1 MIEFD
6 VEKIHIPLKQ
16 HVGGPCQAIVN
27 VGDHV
32 KRGQLVAVPAGLGAN
47 IHASLSGVVEE
58 ITEMD
63 IVVKLDKEQTDDYV
77 RLEKT
82 DDYLQKIKDAGI
94 VGVGGAGFPTG
105 IKFST
110 QIPGGYLIANAA
122 ECEPILGH
130 NVKFMEEQPEVL
142 IRGMKYIMELT
153 GAKEGYIAIK
163 TKYRK
168 ALLALGKACKDE
180 PNISVKILP
189 NMYPAG
195 DERVIV
201 RETLGVILQPGQL
214 PLEAN
219 AIISNVETIKH
230 VVNAIEEDKPLI
242 DKDLTVGGR
251 VQNPSIFLD
260 VPIGLPISVFIER
273 AGGYI
278 NPHGEIVR
286 GGPFTGRPAKEE
298 EPINKTTGGLLVAM
312 PYPQEKEKVGI
323 LICECGA
330 QEERLRQIADGM
342 GAEVVS
348 VQMCKRMK
356 PDKNGRLRCEL
367 PGICPGQAEKVL
379 KMKKDGAKAV
389 IAGTCQD

>member
-110 QIPGGYLIANAA
+110 QIPGGHLIANAA

-142 IRGMKYIMELT
+142 VRGMKYIMELT

-168 ALLALGKACKDE
+168 ALLALGKACKNE
-180 PNISVKILP
+180 PNISIKILP

-230 VVNAIEEDKPLI
+230 VVNAIEDDKPLI

-286 GGPFTGRPAKEE
+286 GGPFTGRPAQEN

-312 PYPQEKEKVGI
+312 PYPQEREKVGI

>member
-142 IRGMKYIMELT
+142 VRGMKYIMELT

-286 GGPFTGRPAKEE
+286 GGPFTGRPAKED

>member
-82 DDYLQKIKDAGI
+82 GDYLQKIKDAGI

-142 IRGMKYIMELT
+142 VRGMKYIMELT

-168 ALLALGKACKDE
+168 ALLALGKACKNE
-180 PNISVKILP
+180 PNISIKILP

-286 GGPFTGRPAKEE
+286 GGPFTGRPAQED

>member
-142 IRGMKYIMELT
+142 VRGMKYIMELT

-168 ALLALGKACKDE
+168 ALLALGKACKNE
-180 PNISVKILP
+180 PNISIKILP

-230 VVNAIEEDKPLI
+230 VVNAIEDDKPLI

-260 VPIGLPISVFIER
+260 VPIGLPISAFIER

-286 GGPFTGRPAKEE
+286 GGPFTGRPAQED

-312 PYPQEKEKVGI
+312 PYPQEREKVGI

>member
-32 KRGQLVAVPAGLGAN
+32 KRGQLIAVPAGLGAN

-142 IRGMKYIMELT
+142 VRGMKYIMELT

-168 ALLALGKACKDE
+168 ALLALGKACKNE
-180 PNISVKILP
+180 PNISIKILP

-230 VVNAIEEDKPLI
+230 VVNAIEDDKPLI

-286 GGPFTGRPAKEE
+286 GGPFTGRPAQED

-312 PYPQEKEKVGI
+312 PYLQEHEKVGI

>member
-110 QIPGGYLIANAA
+110 KIPGGYVIANAA

-130 NVKFMEEQPEVL
+130 NVKFMEEHPEVVV
-142 IRGMKYIMELT
+142 RGLKYIMELT
-153 GAKEGYIAIK
+153 DAKEGYIAIK

-251 VQNPSIFLD
+251 VQNPSIFMD
-260 VPIGLPISVFIER
+260 VPIGLPISVFIEK

-286 GGPFTGRPAKEE
+286 GGPFTGRPAREE
-298 EPINKTTGGLLVAM
+298 EPINKTTGGLLIAM

>member
-142 IRGMKYIMELT
+142 VRGMKYIMELT

-168 ALLALGKACKDE
+168 ALLALGKACKNE
-180 PNISVKILP
+180 PNISIKILP
-189 NMYPAG
+189 NMDPAG

-286 GGPFTGRPAKEE
+286 GGPFTGRPAQED

>member
-142 IRGMKYIMELT
+142 VRGMKYIMELT

-168 ALLALGKACKDE
+168 ALLALGKACKNE
-180 PNISVKILP
+180 PNISIKILP

-230 VVNAIEEDKPLI
+230 VVNAIEDDKPLI

-286 GGPFTGRPAKEE
+286 GGPFTGRPAREE

>member
-122 ECEPILGH
+122 KCEPILGH

-142 IRGMKYIMELT
+142 VRGMKYIMELT

-180 PNISVKILP
+180 PNISIKILP

-286 GGPFTGRPAKEE
+286 GGPFTGRPAKED

>member
-47 IHASLSGVVEE
+47 IHTSLSGVVEA

-142 IRGMKYIMELT
+142 VRGMKYIMELT

-168 ALLALGKACKDE
+168 ALLALGKACKNE
-180 PNISVKILP
+180 PNISIKILP

-230 VVNAIEEDKPLI
+230 VVNAIEDDKPLI

-286 GGPFTGRPAKEE
+286 GGPFTGRPAQED

-312 PYPQEKEKVGI
+312 PYPQEREKVGI

-389 IAGTCQD
+389 IAGTCQE

>member
-142 IRGMKYIMELT
+142 VRGMKYIMELT

-168 ALLALGKACKDE
+168 ALLALGKACKNE
-180 PNISVKILP
+180 PNISIKILP

-286 GGPFTGRPAKEE
+286 GGPFTGRPAREE

-312 PYPQEKEKVGI
+312 PYPQEREKVGI

-348 VQMCKRMK
+348 VEMCKRMK

>member
-142 IRGMKYIMELT
+142 VRGMKYIMELT

-168 ALLALGKACKDE
+168 AMLALGKACKDE
-180 PNISVKILP
+180 PNISIKILP

-201 RETLGVILQPGQL
+201 RETLGVILKPGQL

-219 AIISNVETIKH
+219 AIISNVETIKRI
-230 VVNAIEEDKPLI
+230 VEAIEEDKPLI
-242 DKDLTVGGR
+242 DKDITVGGR
-251 VQNPSIFLD
+251 VQNPGVFLD
-260 VPIGLPISVFIER
+260 VPIGLPISVFIDK

-286 GGPFTGRPAKEE
+286 GGPFTGRPALETD
-298 EPINKTTGGLLVAM
+298 PINKTTGGLLVAM

-389 IAGTCQD
+389 ITGTCQD

>member
-142 IRGMKYIMELT
+142 VRGMKYIMELT

-180 PNISVKILP
+180 PNISIKILP

-286 GGPFTGRPAKEE
+286 GGPFTGRPAQED

>member
-142 IRGMKYIMELT
+142 VRGMKYIMELT

-168 ALLALGKACKDE
+168 ALLALGKACKNE
-180 PNISVKILP
+180 PNISIKILP

-201 RETLGVILQPGQL
+201 RETLGVVLQPGQL

-230 VVNAIEEDKPLI
+230 VVNAIEDDKPLI

-286 GGPFTGRPAKEE
+286 GGPFTGRPAQED

>member
-82 DDYLQKIKDAGI
+82 DNYLQKIKDAGI

-142 IRGMKYIMELT
+142 VRGMKYIMELT

-180 PNISVKILP
+180 PNISIKILP

-286 GGPFTGRPAKEE
+286 GGPFTGRPAQED

>member
-82 DDYLQKIKDAGI
+82 DDYLQKIKDADI

-142 IRGMKYIMELT
+142 VRGMKYIMELT

-180 PNISVKILP
+180 PNISIKILP

-286 GGPFTGRPAKEE
+286 GGPFTGRPAKED

>member
-142 IRGMKYIMELT
+142 VRGMKYIMELT

-180 PNISVKILP
+180 PNISIKILP

-251 VQNPSIFLD
+251 VQNPSIFMD
-260 VPIGLPISVFIER
+260 VPIGLPISVFIEK

-286 GGPFTGRPAKEE
+286 GGPFTGRPAKED

>member
-1 MIEFD
+1 MLEFN
-6 VEKIHIPLKQ
+6 VEKINIPLKQ
-16 HVGGPCQAIVN
+16 HVGGPCQPIVN

-32 KRGQLVAVPAGLGAN
+32 KRGQLVATPNGLGAN
-47 IHASLSGVVEE
+47 IHTSLSGVVEE
-58 ITEMD
+58 INDME

-82 DDYLQKIKDAGI
+82 DDKLQKIKDAGI

-105 IKFST
+105 IKLSA
-110 QIPGGYLIANAA
+110 QIPGGYVIANAA

-130 NVKFMEEQPEVL
+130 NVKFMEEYPEVL
-142 IRGMKYIMELT
+142 VRGLKYIVELT
-153 GAKEGYIAIK
+153 GAKEG
-163 TKYRK
+163 
-168 ALLALGKACKDE
+168 CKDE
-180 PNISVKILP
+180 PNISIKILP

-201 RETLGVILQPGQL
+201 RETLGVILKPGQL

-219 AIISNVETIKH
+219 AIISNVETIKRI
-230 VVNAIEEDKPLI
+230 VEAIEEDKPLI
-242 DKDLTVGGR
+242 DKDITVGGR
-251 VQNPSIFLD
+251 VQNPGVFLD
-260 VPIGLPISVFIER
+260 VPIGLPISVFIDK

-286 GGPFTGRPAKEE
+286 GGPFTGRPALETD
-298 EPINKTTGGLLVAM
+298 PINKTTGGLLVAM

-389 IAGTCQD
+389 ITGTCQD

>member
-32 KRGQLVAVPAGLGAN
+32 KRGQLIAVPAGLGAN

-110 QIPGGYLIANAA
+110 KIPGGYVIANAA

-130 NVKFMEEQPEVL
+130 NVKFMEEHPEVVV
-142 IRGMKYIMELT
+142 RGLKYIMELT
-153 GAKEGYIAIK
+153 DAKEGYIAIK

-168 ALLALGKACKDE
+168 ALLALGKACKNE
-180 PNISVKILP
+180 PNISIKILP

-230 VVNAIEEDKPLI
+230 VVNAIEDDKPLI

-286 GGPFTGRPAKEE
+286 GGPFTGRPAQED

-312 PYPQEKEKVGI
+312 PYPQEREKVGI

>member
-110 QIPGGYLIANAA
+110 KIPGGYVIANAA

-130 NVKFMEEQPEVL
+130 NVKFMEEHPEVVV
-142 IRGMKYIMELT
+142 RGLKYIMELT
-153 GAKEGYIAIK
+153 DAKEGYIAIK

-260 VPIGLPISVFIER
+260 VPIGLPISVFIEK

-286 GGPFTGRPAKEE
+286 GGPFTGRPALET

>member
-110 QIPGGYLIANAA
+110 KIPGGYVIANAA

-130 NVKFMEEQPEVL
+130 NVKFMEEHPEVVV
-142 IRGMKYIMELT
+142 RGLKYIMELT
-153 GAKEGYIAIK
+153 DAKEGYIAIK

-230 VVNAIEEDKPLI
+230 VVNAIEDDKPLI

-286 GGPFTGRPAKEE
+286 GGPFTGRPAREE

>member
-82 DDYLQKIKDAGI
+82 DNYLQKIKDAGI

-142 IRGMKYIMELT
+142 VRGMKYIMELT

-180 PNISVKILP
+180 PNISIKILP

-230 VVNAIEEDKPLI
+230 VVNAIEDDKPLI

-286 GGPFTGRPAKEE
+286 GGPFTGRPAKED

>member
-47 IHASLSGVVEE
+47 IHVSLSGVVEE

-142 IRGMKYIMELT
+142 VRGMKYIMELT

-163 TKYRK
+163 TRYRK

-251 VQNPSIFLD
+251 VQNPSIFMD
-260 VPIGLPISVFIER
+260 VPIGLPISVFIEK

-286 GGPFTGRPAKEE
+286 GGPFTGRPAREE

>member
-142 IRGMKYIMELT
+142 VRGMKYIMELT

-168 ALLALGKACKDE
+168 ALLALGKACKNE
-180 PNISVKILP
+180 PNISIKILP

-286 GGPFTGRPAKEE
+286 GGPFTGRPAQED

-367 PGICPGQAEKVL
+367 PGICPGQAEKGL

>member
-142 IRGMKYIMELT
+142 VRGMKYIMELT

-180 PNISVKILP
+180 PNISIKILP

-273 AGGYI
+273 EGGYI

-286 GGPFTGRPAKEE
+286 GGPFTGRPAKED

>member
-142 IRGMKYIMELT
+142 VRGMKYIMELT

-180 PNISVKILP
+180 PNISIKILP

-230 VVNAIEEDKPLI
+230 VVNAIEDDKPLI

-286 GGPFTGRPAKEE
+286 GGPFTGRPAKED

>member
-142 IRGMKYIMELT
+142 VRGMKYIMELT

-168 ALLALGKACKDE
+168 ALLALGKACKNE
-180 PNISVKILP
+180 PNISIKILP

-230 VVNAIEEDKPLI
+230 VVNAIEDDKPLI

-286 GGPFTGRPAKEE
+286 GGPFTGRPAQED
-298 EPINKTTGGLLVAM
+298 EPINKTTGWLLVAM
-312 PYPQEKEKVGI
+312 PYPQEREKVGI

>member
-58 ITEMD
+58 ITEID

-142 IRGMKYIMELT
+142 VRGMKYIMELT

-168 ALLALGKACKDE
+168 ALLALGKACKNE
-180 PNISVKILP
+180 PNISIKILP

-230 VVNAIEEDKPLI
+230 VVNAIEDDKPLI

-286 GGPFTGRPAKEE
+286 GGPFTGRPAQED

-312 PYPQEKEKVGI
+312 PYPQEREKVGI

>member
-1 MIEFD
+1 MLFRS
-6 VEKIHIPLKQ
+6 
-16 HVGGPCQAIVN
+16 
-27 VGDHV
+27 
-32 KRGQLVAVPAGLGAN
+32 KRGQLIAVPAGLGAN

-110 QIPGGYLIANAA
+110 KIPGGYVIANAA

-130 NVKFMEEQPEVL
+130 NVKFMEEHPEVVV
-142 IRGMKYIMELT
+142 RGLKYIMELT
-153 GAKEGYIAIK
+153 DAKEGYIAIK

-251 VQNPSIFLD
+251 VQNPSIFMD
-260 VPIGLPISVFIER
+260 VPIGLPISVFIEK

-286 GGPFTGRPAKEE
+286 GGPFTGRPAREE

>member
-142 IRGMKYIMELT
+142 VRGMKYIMELT

-180 PNISVKILP
+180 PNISIKILP

-286 GGPFTGRPAKEE
+286 GGPFTGRPAQED

-312 PYPQEKEKVGI
+312 PYPQEREKVGI

>member
-47 IHASLSGVVEE
+47 IHTSLSGVVEE

-142 IRGMKYIMELT
+142 VRGMKYIMELT

-168 ALLALGKACKDE
+168 ALLALGKACKNE
-180 PNISVKILP
+180 PNISIKILP

-286 GGPFTGRPAKEE
+286 GGPFTGRPAQEN

-312 PYPQEKEKVGI
+312 PYPQEREKVGI

>member
-142 IRGMKYIMELT
+142 VRGMKYIMELT

-180 PNISVKILP
+180 PNISIKILP

-286 GGPFTGRPAKEE
+286 GGPFTGRPAREE

>member
-142 IRGMKYIMELT
+142 VRGMKYIMELT
-153 GAKEGYIAIK
+153 GAKEG
-163 TKYRK
+163 
-168 ALLALGKACKDE
+168 LGKACKNE
-180 PNISVKILP
+180 PNISIKILP

-230 VVNAIEEDKPLI
+230 VVNAIEDDKPLI

-286 GGPFTGRPAKEE
+286 GGPFTGRPAQED

-312 PYPQEKEKVGI
+312 PYPQEREKVGI

>member
-142 IRGMKYIMELT
+142 VRGMKYIMELT

-180 PNISVKILP
+180 PNISIKILP

-286 GGPFTGRPAKEE
+286 GGPFTGRPAKED

-367 PGICPGQAEKVL
+367 QGICPGQAEKVL

>member
-142 IRGMKYIMELT
+142 VRGMKYIMELT

-168 ALLALGKACKDE
+168 ALLALGKACKNE
-180 PNISVKILP
+180 PNISIKILP

-312 PYPQEKEKVGI
+312 PYPQEQEKVGI